1 MAADSEGA
9 KWLGVIGR
17 CLAYLCL
24 KNSDSAAKGVRD
36 QALFLEKL
44 GLDLNDQ
51 AGVIG
56 STPASLRELMR
67 RARNRKGGRGG
78 KGKNRH

>member
-1 MAADSEGA
+1 MAADSEEA

-24 KNSDSAAKGVRD
+24 KNSDSAAKGVRE

-44 GLDLNDQ
+44 GLDINDQ
-51 AGVIG
+51 AGVVG
-56 STPASLRELMR
+56 STPASLRELIR
-67 RARNRKGGRGG
+67 QAKNKNGGRGG
-78 KGKNRH
+78 KGKRKR